1 MAKKSKKTM
10 IWMRKKDYYEFLWY
24 LRVPRNLFMVA
35 WTMAKV
41 AFGAALVA
49 LAVVLITSA
58 ALGKIMGDYLQDE
71 VIPNSEFNVENFDLD
86 RSSFIHYVD
95 RDTQKI
101 YDLQQIYTTIDR
113 VWVPYENIPQ
123 DLVHAAVAIEDKRFF
138 QHQGVDWFTTT
149 KACFNMFLGSRS
161 TFGGSTITQQLIK
174 NLTEED
180 DVTVR
185 RKVTE
190 IFRALQFEERYT
202 KEEIMEWYLNTI
214 YLGETCYGVQTAAR
228 TYFGKDV
235 QDLTAAE
242 CASLI
247 SITNNPSLFDPYID
261 EERNRE
267 RQLIVLDQMNE
278 QGYLTDEAYEEA
290 VNQEMVFTSVYQKGE
305 TYTCPNCG
313 KNGPRNVFK
322 FSEET
327 QTYSCPS
334 CGTTVDIPIP
344 QEDFYT
350 YFEDTVIRD
359 VCNDLM
365 DKYGYTYK
373 VAMQTLK
380 TGGYH
385 IYTTVDPKIQDL
397 VDSVYEDLSRIPTVD
412 SNQQLQSAIVV
423 IDNATGDIVALSGG
437 VGKKETYLGFNRA
450 TQSTLQPGSA
460 IKPISVYAPGMD
472 LGIINPATVL
482 FDGPLFDDY
491 PKNYDWTYIGNTT
504 VLDGVSQSMNTLAC
518 RVVEAMGYGT
528 SFEYTRDKFGIS
540 TLVESE
546 EINGA
551 EKTDK
556 ALAPLSM
563 GALTYGVTVRNLTTA
578 FATFTNG
585 GVWRESRTYLKVLD
599 SDGNV
604 VLDNTQ
610 DTRRVVSEKAANYMN
625 YMLDYAVNYGTA
637 SPARIPGMSVAGKT
651 GTTTDDNDRW
661 FAGYT
666 PYYTAVVWCGFDQ
679 PESIYLTENYTNP
692 SARLWHAV
700 MEPLHEGLEDKPL
713 YDSQNMRTVA
723 ICTESGLLATDAC
736 YADPRG
742 HSCVMNVSL
751 YPEDVPDQHCNLHV
765 MTPYCEAGRAP
776 AGPFCGLIPGNHV
789 VNKGLVKMTDEL
801 KQAYASAG
809 LDYSSFLYPES
820 DGRIS
825 KCPIHSIA
833 PPKPT
838 EPPKPSK
845 PEKPDKPADPP
856 EPVEPAEPIP
866 PNGG

>member
-1 MAKKSKKTM
+1 
-10 IWMRKKDYYEFLWY
+10 MRKKDYYEFPWY
-24 LRVPRNLFMVA
+24 LRVPRNLFMVV

-41 AFGAALVA
+41 AFGAALVT
-49 LAVVLITSA
+49 LAVVLITSG
-58 ALGKIMGDYLQDE
+58 ALGKIMGDYLQNE

-95 RDTQKI
+95 RDTKQI
-101 YDLQQIYTTIDR
+101 YDLQQIYTTVDR
-113 VWVPYENIPQ
+113 VWVPYESIPK

-149 KACFNMFLGSRS
+149 KACINMFLGGRS

-190 IFRALQFEERYT
+190 IFRALQFEDRYT
-202 KEEIMEWYLNTI
+202 KEKIMELYLNTI
-214 YLGETCYGVQTAAR
+214 YLGESCYGVQTAAR

-235 QDLTAAE
+235 QDLTTAE

-267 RQLIVLDQMNE
+267 RQLIVLDEMYK
-278 QGYLTDEAYEEA
+278 QGYILTKEAYEEA
-290 VNQEMVFTSVYQKGE
+290 VNQEMVFTSVYQKGD

-313 KNGPRNVFK
+313 RTGARNLFL
-322 FSEET
+322 FSET
-327 QTYSCPS
+327 DRAYSCPD
-334 CGTTVDIPIP
+334 CGVTVDIPVP
-344 QEDFYT
+344 EEDFYT

-359 VCNDLM
+359 VCYDLM
-365 DKYGYTYK
+365 DKYGYTYEI
-373 VAMQTLK
+373 AMQTIK

-385 IYTTVDPKIQDL
+385 IYATVDPKIQDV
-397 VDSVYEDLSRIPTVD
+397 VDSVYEDLSKIPTVD
-412 SNQQLQSAIVV
+412 SVQQLQSAIVV
-423 IDNATGDIVALSGG
+423 IDNATGDIVAMSGG

-460 IKPISVYAPGMD
+460 IKPISVYAPAMD
-472 LGIINPATVL
+472 QGLIDPSTVL
-482 FDGPLFDDY
+482 FDGPLYDSY
-491 PKNYDWTYIGNTT
+491 PKNYDWTYSGNTT
-504 VLDGVSQSMNTLAC
+504 ILDAVSQSMNTIAC
-518 RVVEAMGYGT
+518 RVVESMGYQT
-528 SFEYTRDKFGIS
+528 SFDYTKNKFGIS

-546 EINGA
+546 EINGS
-551 EKTDK
+551 EKTDV

-578 FATFTNG
+578 FASLTNG

-610 DTRRVVSEKAANYMN
+610 ETHRAVSEKAANYMN

-637 SPARIPGMSVAGKT
+637 SPARISGMSVAGKT
-651 GTTTDDNDRW
+651 GTTNDDNDRW

-679 PESIYLTENYTNP
+679 PETIYLTNDYRNP

-700 MEPLHEGLEDKPL
+700 MEPLHENLEDKPL
-713 YDSQNMRTVA
+713 YDYYNMQTVS
-723 ICTESGLLATDAC
+723 ICTESGLLATEAC
-736 YADPRG
+736 SADPREY
-742 HSCVMNVSL
+742 SCVMTTSL
-751 YPEDVPDQHCNLHV
+751 YPEDVPKGYCNLHV
-765 MTPYCEAGRAP
+765 MTPYCESGRAP

-789 VNKGLVKMTDEL
+789 VNKGLVKMSAEL
-801 KQAYASAG
+801 RQAYASAG
-809 LDYSSFLYPES
+809 LDYSSFIYPEN
-820 DGRIS
+820 DGKVS

-838 EPPKPSK
+838 EPNKPG
-845 PEKPDKPADPP
+845 KPDNPT
-856 EPVEPAEPIP
+856 EPTEPTEPTP

>member
-10 IWMRKKDYYEFLWY
+10 IWMRKKDYYEFPWY

-49 LAVVLITSA
+49 VAVVLITSG
-58 ALGKIMGDYLQDE
+58 ALGKIMGDYLQNE
-71 VIPNSEFNVENFDLD
+71 VIPNSEFNVENFNLD

-95 RDTQKI
+95 RDTKQI
-101 YDLQQIYTTIDR
+101 YDLQQIYTTVDR
-113 VWVPYENIPQ
+113 VWAPYESIPK

-190 IFRALQFEERYT
+190 IFRALQFEDRYT
-202 KEEIMEWYLNTI
+202 KEKIMEWYLNTI
-214 YLGETCYGVQTAAR
+214 YLGESCYGVQTAAR

-235 QDLTAAE
+235 QDLTTAE

-247 SITNNPSLFDPYID
+247 SITNNPSLFDPYIS
-261 EERNRE
+261 ETRNRE
-267 RQLIVLDQMNE
+267 RQLIVLDEMYK
-278 QGYLTDEAYEEA
+278 QGYIPTKEAYEEA
-290 VNQEMVFTSVYQKGE
+290 VNQEMVFTSVYQKGD

-313 KNGPRNVFK
+313 LKGARNVFK
-322 FSEET
+322 FSEDEKIYT
-327 QTYSCPS
+327 CPN
-334 CGTTVDIPIP
+334 CGAKVDIPI
-344 QEDFYT
+344 QEEDFYT

-359 VCNDLM
+359 VCYDLM

-373 VAMQTLK
+373 TAMQTIK

-385 IYTTVDPKIQDL
+385 IYTTLDPRVQKL
-397 VDSVYEDLSRIPTVD
+397 VDNVYEDLSQIPTVN

-423 IDNATGDIVALSGG
+423 IDNATGDIVAMSGG

-450 TQSTLQPGSA
+450 TQATLQPGSA
-460 IKPISVYAPGMD
+460 IKPISVYAPAMD
-472 LGIINPATVL
+472 QGLIDPSTVL
-482 FDGPLFDDY
+482 FDGPLYDSY
-491 PKNYDWTYIGNTT
+491 PKNYDWTYSGNTT
-504 VLDGVSQSMNTLAC
+504 ILDAVSQSMNTIAC
-518 RVVEAMGYGT
+518 RVVESMGYKT
-528 SFEYTRDKFGIS
+528 SFDYARNKFGIS

-546 EINGA
+546 EINGS
-551 EKTDK
+551 EKTDV

-578 FATFTNG
+578 FASLTNG
-585 GVWRESRTYLKVLD
+585 GVWREGRTYLKVLD

-610 DTRRVVSEKAANYMN
+610 ETHRAVSEKAANYMN
-625 YMLDYAVNYGTA
+625 YMLDYAVSYGTA

-651 GTTTDDNDRW
+651 GTTSDDNDRW

-679 PESIYLTENYTNP
+679 PETIYLTNNYTNP

-713 YDSQNMRTVA
+713 YDYNHMQTVA
-723 ICTESGLLATDAC
+723 ICTESGLLATEAC
-736 YADPRG
+736 YADPREY
-742 HSCVMNVSL
+742 SCVMTTSL
-751 YPEDVPDQHCNLHV
+751 YPEDVPKGYCNLHV
-765 MTPYCEAGRAP
+765 MTPYCESGHAP

-789 VNKGLVKMTDEL
+789 VNRGLVKMSAEL
-801 KQAYASAG
+801 RQAYASAG
-809 LDYSSFLYPES
+809 LDYSSFIYPES
-820 DGRIS
+820 DGKVS

-838 EPPKPSK
+838 EPTKPG
-845 PEKPDKPADPP
+845 KPDKPT
-856 EPVEPAEPIP
+856 EPTEPTEPAEPTP